1 MKHLKLLLFSF
12 LIILIFSGLAYYYLR
27 PSINYLDK
35 YLAKSDRADAN
46 VLLVEGWLTQ
56 DCIELASR
64 EFKNNG
70 YKLIVTTG
78 LDASEYFILS
88 MDGYLLFRIP
98 DSVKIAN
105 KANNHIIEISAYS
118 ELEGAN
124 CAHFNVLVNDSL
136 IGAFFADKQKRE
148 YTVHWPGSL
157 KDVDSILVQ
166 FDNDAL
172 GDWGDRNL
180 YVKEITIDKTITI
193 PYQWNSEYFIKV
205 LNEKNR
211 IENNGIS
218 LAENAKTELILMGV
232 DSSLIIPVPGKKTSV
247 NKTLTSALAFRDW
260 QKEHKFEI
268 KGLNIISVGSHS
280 RRTWMTYRRILHMD
294 NIGIIALPDQ
304 NNQYSFR
311 KKALKT
317 VRETVALAYYWI
329 ILGFY

>member
-1 MKHLKLLLFSF
+1 MKHLKLLLFSLLF
-12 LIILIFSGLAYYYLR
+12 IVIFSGLAYYYLR

-35 YLAKSDRADAN
+35 YLAKSERTDAN

-70 YKLIVTTG
+70 YQLIVTTG
-78 LDASEYFILS
+78 LEASEYFILP

-98 DSVKIAN
+98 DSVKNENSAT
-105 KANNHIIEISAYS
+105 NHIIEISAYS

-136 IGAFFADKQKRE
+136 AGAFFADKKKKE
-148 YTVHWPGSL
+148 YRIQWAGLL

-172 GDWGDRNL
+172 GEWGDRNL
-180 YVKEITIDKTITI
+180 YVKKITIDNKITI

-205 LNEKNR
+205 LNERNR
-211 IENNGIS
+211 IENKGVS
-218 LAENAKTELILMGV
+218 LAENAKTALILMGV
-232 DSSLIIPVPGKKTSV
+232 DSSSIIPVPGKNTSI

-260 QKEHKFEI
+260 NQEHKFEI
-268 KGLNIISVGSHS
+268 QGLNIISVGSHS

-294 NIGIIALPDQ
+294 NIGIIALPDH

-317 VRETVALAYYWI
+317 VRETAALAYYWI